1 MPIEINNPGD
11 YSDPPQ
17 RGGLVPFGKY
27 RGKPIEA
34 MLQDPAYCEWF
45 MSQPEMK
52 QKYGNVYQVVIN
64 NFGEP
69 SETPESNEMQA
80 KFLSMEF
87 RVQFAMA
94 VNPKFMEFGG
104 EDGLRLAVAYAAKD
118 IQKCKQELKI
128 ETAQAT
134 YNNQQWEAIGEAIK
148 YQYYGNNNEHVNT
161 HGERFTSSL
170 FPICVQSS
178 PPEFE
183 TGGTDVVFS
192 IRSRGFEYTR
202 SEDEFR
208 AYSRQT
214 SGEWNKRRRH
224 DGHYGDMFHSE
235 SWQNR
240 LSLRIEIKP
249 QVGDDFPAILRQMRR
264 SRSNVLFT
272 RSYGGIGVDEA
283 TFVDYFATQGIRVIF
298 ESDVL
303 SQVIPEPF
311 LFDGKEVQKRVV
323 ECMQTLNSTKND
335 QKTN

>member
-1 MPIEINNPGD
+1 MPIEIDNSGD
-11 YSDPPQ
+11 YSGPPH

-80 KFLSMEF
+80 KFLNTEF
-87 RVQFAMA
+87 RIKFTLSAIANLLEFDNQEGLIAASLFAA
-94 VNPKFMEFGG
+94 
-104 EDGLRLAVAYAAKD
+104 EDVANVKAGM
-118 IQKCKQELKI
+118 KI
-128 ETAQAT
+128 DNARSF
-134 YNNQQWEAIGEAIK
+134 YNSQQWTAEGENGHKRFRASVSYVDFEVAI
-148 YQYYGNNNEHVNT
+148 
-161 HGERFTSSL
+161 
-170 FPICVQSS
+170 
-178 PPEFE
+178 PEFE
-183 TGGTDVVFS
+183 SKGTDVAFRVKG
-192 IRSRGFEYTR
+192 RGIEYVRTCEVAHGK
-202 SEDEFR
+202 SWEEDRRWDARNDTGSYGRREDQPVCN
-208 AYSRQT
+208 YSWRHKT
-214 SGEWNKRRRH
+214 S
-224 DGHYGDMFHSE
+224 F
-235 SWQNR
+235 
-240 LSLRIEIKP
+240 RIEIKP

-298 ESDVL
+298 ENDVL

-311 LFDGKEVQKRVV
+311 LFNGMDVQKAVV
-323 ECMQTLNSTKND
+323 EHIKTLNDHKND
-335 QKTN
+335 QKAN